1 MTINMRRK
9 ISRLTTNYYK
19 ARGLGMMC
27 GIFDKYPEANA
38 IDKDIFRVFGILE
51 RIGFDNP
58 RGHLEKDW
66 DYQYR
71 LRKVYSKHEG
81 SINSGIEKLYGMIDE
96 VSTPK
101 SKQEAEN

>member
-9 ISRLTTNYYK
+9 ISRLTTKYYK

-27 GIFDKYPEANA
+27 GIFDKYPEANG
-38 IDKDIFRVFGILE
+38 IDEDIFLVFGRLE

-71 LRKVYSKHEG
+71 LRRIFSKHNN